1 MNLDVAD
8 TGSTLYLPGGGGAD
22 EADLYAPCRQS
33 IRHARHVRG
42 AGAALASAELPI
54 GHPVNRR
61 RQRSRIYIPVMAR
74 PTRRA
79 GNLPAEATSFIGR
92 RRELTEVRKKLTEAR
107 LVSLVGPGGVGKT
120 RLAIRIA
127 TDLRRGFRGGGWL
140 VELAE
145 VLDPALV
152 SSAVM
157 TALDLRDQAASAPTA
172 ILLAYLRDKELL
184 LVVDNCEHL
193 LGAAGRI
200 VTDVMKAAPG
210 VRVIATS
217 REPLSVPGEH
227 VVPVPPL
234 ELPPSRAA
242 EPLASVQQNE
252 AVRLFTERAT
262 AASGA
267 FELSTANQAAVVELC
282 RRLDGLPLAIELA
295 AVRTRV
301 LTVEQILDRLT
312 DRFGLLTGG
321 SRAALPRHQT
331 LRTTIEWS
339 HDLLADGERA
349 VLRRSCVFAG
359 RFTLEDVES
368 VCTFGDAPA
377 AQALDLLSSL
387 VDKSLV
393 MREDANGL
401 ACYRLHETMRE
412 FAGLKLAEA
421 GEEEAVESR
430 CAEYY
435 RSTAWPSA
443 LEGRYRLLE
452 WLEWADLEI
461 DNVRGVLQRCLMR
474 ADAARGIYL
483 AASLGWYWITRATSE
498 GMRWLDD
505 LLALEGGDLEARA
518 WAYFLRGF
526 LALLKADPVAAK
538 PALQAAM
545 ATARQAGQRDALT
558 EALSM
563 ASIAEGITGD
573 RASARRLLDEAQ
585 GTTSPAYPAGT
596 LSVLQARAFNG
607 FFEADLDAVRSA
619 ASEGA
624 RLAREAGDLYGL
636 EMMLFNLGSAALIA
650 GDLGE
655 SKPLLAESLRIAD
668 QMDDRVALFYLLDAF
683 GCHAALSGQA
693 RLAAQLLGAAD
704 TVRTEVG
711 ANVMPFLVPLLAQA
725 GESAAAALGTARF
738 TAEFEAGRRLERDE
752 ASALALGEPARA
764 AVAASGRAGTGPLGE
779 REAEVARLVADGL
792 TNKEIG
798 GRLFISERTVDS
810 HVRSILNKLGFSS
823 RAQIAAWIASPG
835 Q

>member
-1 MNLDVAD
+1 
-8 TGSTLYLPGGGGAD
+8 
-22 EADLYAPCRQS
+22 
-33 IRHARHVRG
+33 
-42 AGAALASAELPI
+42 
-54 GHPVNRR
+54 
-61 RQRSRIYIPVMAR
+61 MAR

-152 SSAVM
+152 SNAVM
-157 TALDLRDQAASAPTA
+157 AALDLRDQAASAPTA
-172 ILLAYLRDKELL
+172 ILLGYLRDKELL

-193 LGAAGRI
+193 LEAAGRI

-267 FELSTANQAAVVELC
+267 FELTTANQAAVVELC

-368 VCTFGDAPA
+368 VCTSGDAPA

-393 MREDANGL
+393 IKEDANGL

-421 GEEEAVESR
+421 GEEEAVELR

-435 RSTAWPSA
+435 RSTGGLSA

-452 WLEWADLEI
+452 WFAWADLEI
-461 DNVRGVLQRCLMR
+461 DNVRAVLQRCVIR
-474 ADAARGIYL
+474 ADAERGIDL
-483 AASLGWYWITRATSE
+483 AANLGWYWVTRATSE
-498 GMRWLDD
+498 GMRWLDE
-505 LLALEGGDLEARA
+505 LLALEGGSLGTRA
-518 WAYFLRGF
+518 WAYFIRGF
-526 LALLKADPVAAK
+526 LAVLKADPVAAK

-558 EALSM
+558 EALSI

-596 LSVLQARAFNG
+596 LSVVQARAFNG

-636 EMMLFNLGSAALIA
+636 EMMLLNLGSAALIA

-711 ANVMPFLVPLLAQA
+711 ANVMPFLAPLLAQA
-725 GESAAAALGTARF
+725 RESAAAALGTTRF

-752 ASALALGEPARA
+752 ASALALGKPARA